1 MTVLLLLVVF
11 SGLCLAM
18 LQASAVHLKI
28 NGVRRFSGLL
38 DYASENGLKR
48 AWSDLA
54 SWVGAEALLAPV
66 EEARIEALRTS
77 AGEAFPALLAAAL
90 GSPFPR
96 SLEESFEGLTWT
108 SRTEC
113 GFGGLEERGGYL
125 RITAAL
131 RVEARG
137 GLDGIRSRRVSVL
150 EGAMGML
157 AGRVPL
163 AAVPLYIE
171 GEMSAG
177 ERSAFLAENGI
188 RLPPKPG
195 MPIAPSLVASAS
207 GVLPPD
213 AGALAAEAL
222 KIGVFRPGDLSPAR
236 LRQALGL
243 EASTDPVPDGI
254 YLIRHDLGL
263 GGVFVQGDLEEIV
276 LAVRGDTQI
285 AVFRAA
291 GGLEWR
297 LEWSP
302 ARSRTEFFAPDAT
315 AAYDLVPLPILFVN
329 GAIRALG
336 GGAVGP
342 DGRVEMTDDGE
353 TPAVLNGVDLTIVST
368 AEVTIASHLILEGVR
383 WQNGIPY
390 AKDSEAQLVIYASG
404 QDIVSGEATP
414 GRIAVA
420 ADAPGSLKVQASLT
434 AAGRGFEIEGAG
446 KSVELLGALQAGGYR
461 GNGNDLTLFRDER
474 AAAGEFPAHGP
485 AAADPQ
491 LAVYSLKALA
501 WKEY

>member
-38 DYASENGLKR
+38 DYASENGIKR

-54 SWVGAEALLAPV
+54 SWIGAEALLSPL
-66 EEARIEALRTS
+66 EEARVDAMRTS
-77 AGEAFPALLAAAL
+77 GGEAFPALLDAAL

-108 SRTEC
+108 SRAEC
-113 GFGGLEERGGYL
+113 AFGGLEDRGGYL

-131 RVEARG
+131 RIEARG

-150 EGAMGML
+150 EGTLGLL
-157 AGRVPL
+157 AGRLPL
-163 AAVPLYIE
+163 AAVPFYIR

-177 ERSAFLAENGI
+177 ERSAFLAENAI

-195 MPIAPSLVASAS
+195 MPIAPSLVVSPS

-213 AGALAAEAL
+213 AGSLAAEAL
-222 KIGVFRPGDLSPAR
+222 NIGVFRPGDLSPAR

-243 EASTDPVPDGI
+243 EASTDAVPDGV
-254 YLIRHDLGL
+254 YLIRNDLGL
-263 GGVFVQGDLEEIV
+263 GGVFVQGDLDEIV
-276 LAVRGDTQI
+276 LAVREDAQI

-302 ARSRTEFFAPDAT
+302 ARSRTEFSSPEGT

-342 DGRVEMTDDGE
+342 DGRVEMAADGE
-353 TPAVLNGVDLTIVST
+353 TPAVLDGVGLTIVST

-383 WQNGIPY
+383 WQNGVPY
-390 AKDSEAQLVIYASG
+390 AKNSTAQLVIYASG

-420 ADAPGSLKVQASLT
+420 ADAPDSLKVQATLT
-434 AAGRGFEIEGAG
+434 AAGSGFEIEGAG
-446 KSVELLGALQAGGYR
+446 KSVELMGGLQAGGYR
-461 GNGNDLTLFRDER
+461 GNGSGLTLFRDER

-485 AAADPQ
+485 ATADPQ
-491 LAVYSLKALA
+491 LAVYSLRALA